1 MTFKRLTKNPMI
13 LTGAV
18 MLLIILMAVIFV
30 PIVSPYKWSDLDGT
44 MKFMPPSAQ
53 HWFGTTRIGQDLFVN
68 ICEGGRI
75 SLLLAS
81 VAVIPYTLFGTLFGL
96 ICGYGNKRVNFALS
110 QFMTF
115 VQALPL
121 LPLIMMM
128 GIFLS
133 QLSFTIFQILLTS
146 IVIYS
151 FLSTPTLFKVVR
163 AETMRIRS
171 EDYLLAAEVSGVSRM
186 AILFRHLFPNLR
198 SHVIVSSIQFMAQ
211 ILIVELMLSFI
222 GIGFSGSINEAI
234 QPTWGNLIP
243 NISGPNAF
251 KEYYWTWFFPIG
263 IVAVTTISLKLL
275 SEGLR
280 VAFDPKAQE

>member
-1 MTFKRLTKNPMI
+1 MTFKRLIKNPMI
-13 LTGAV
+13 LSGTF
-18 MLLIILMAVIFV
+18 MILIILLAVIFA
-30 PIVSPYKWSDLDGT
+30 PIVSPYKWYDLDGT
-44 MKFMPPSAQ
+44 MKFMPPSGQ

-81 VAVIPYTLFGTLFGL
+81 VAVIPYTVFGTLFGL
-96 ICGYGNKRVNFALS
+96 LCGYGNKRVNFALS

-128 GIFLS
+128 GIFLR
-133 QLSFTIFQILLTS
+133 QLNFTTLQVLLSS

-171 EDYLLAAEVSGVSRM
+171 EDYLLAAEVSGVSRR
-186 AILFRHLFPNLR
+186 AILFKHLFPNLR

-222 GIGFSGSINEAI
+222 GIGFSGNNNEAI

-251 KEYYWTWFFPIG
+251 KEYYWTWLYPIG
-263 IVAVTTISLKLL
+263 IVAVTTISLRLI

>member
-1 MTFKRLTKNPMI
+1 MTGKRLVKNPMI
-13 LTGAV
+13 LAGII
-18 MLLIILMAVIFV
+18 MLSVILLAVIFG
-30 PIVSPYKWSDLDGT
+30 PIISPYHWSDFDGT
-44 MKFMPPSAQ
+44 MKFKAPSAQ
-53 HWFGTTRIGQDLFVN
+53 HLFGTNRIGQDLLVN
-68 ICEGGRI
+68 ICEGGRL

-96 ICGYGNKRVNFALS
+96 ICGYGNRRVNFALS

-128 GIFLS
+128 GIFLR
-133 QLSFTIFQILLTS
+133 QLNFTTFQVLLTS
-146 IVIYS
+146 IVTYS

-171 EDYLLAAEVSGVSRM
+171 EDYLLAAEVSGVSRS
-186 AILFRHLFPNLR
+186 AILFKHLFPNLR

-211 ILIVELMLSFI
+211 ILIIELMLSFI
-222 GIGFSGSINEAI
+222 GIGFSGNNNEAI

-251 KEYYWTWFFPIG
+251 KEYYWTWLYPIG
-263 IVAVTTISLKLL
+263 IVAVTTISLRLL

>member
-1 MTFKRLTKNPMI
+1 MTFKKLTKNPMI
-13 LTGAV
+13 LSGTF
-18 MLLIILMAVIFV
+18 MILFILLAVIFV
-30 PIVSPYKWSDLDGT
+30 PIFSPYKWYDLDGT
-44 MKFMPPSAQ
+44 MKFQAPSAQ

-81 VAVIPYTLFGTLFGL
+81 VAVIPYTVFGTLFGL
-96 ICGYGNKRVNFALS
+96 LCGYGNKRVNFALS

-128 GIFLS
+128 GIFLR
-133 QLSFTIFQILLTS
+133 QLNFTTLQVLLTS
-146 IVIYS
+146 VVIYS

-171 EDYLLAAEVSGVSRM
+171 EDYLLAAEVSGVSRG
-186 AILFRHLFPNLR
+186 AILFKHLFPNLR

-222 GIGFSGSINEAI
+222 GIGFSGNNNEAI

-251 KEYYWTWFFPIG
+251 KEYYWTWFYPIG
-263 IVAVTTISLKLL
+263 IVAVTTISLRLL

>member
-1 MTFKRLTKNPMI
+1 MI
-13 LTGAV
+13 LFGTL
-18 MLLIILMAVIFV
+18 MILIILMAVIFV
-30 PIVSPYKWSDLDGT
+30 PIVSPYKWYDLDGT
-44 MKFMPPSAQ
+44 LKFMPPSAQ

-96 ICGYGNKRVNFALS
+96 LCGYGNKRVNFALS

-133 QLSFTIFQILLTS
+133 QLNFTTLQVLLSS

-171 EDYLLAAEVSGVSRM
+171 EDYLLAAEVSGVSRR
-186 AILFRHLFPNLR
+186 AILFKHLFPNLR

-222 GIGFSGSINEAI
+222 GIGFSGNNNEAI

-251 KEYYWTWFFPIG
+251 KEYYWTWLYPIG
-263 IVAVTTISLKLL
+263 IVAVTTISLRLI

>member
-1 MTFKRLTKNPMI
+1 MTTKQFIKNPMI
-13 LTGAV
+13 LAGIV
-18 MLLIILMAVIFV
+18 ILSIIFLAVIFG
-30 PIVSPYKWSDLDGT
+30 PIFSPYHWSDLDGT
-44 MKFMPPSAQ
+44 MKFKAPSAQ
-53 HWFGTTRIGQDLFVN
+53 HWLGTNRIGQDLLVN

-96 ICGYGNKRVNFALS
+96 VCGYGNSRLNFALS

-115 VQALPL
+115 IQALPL

-133 QLSFTIFQILLTS
+133 QLNFSVFQILLTS
-146 IVIYS
+146 IVLYS
-151 FLSTPTLFKVVR
+151 FFSTPTLFKVVR

-171 EDYLLAAEVSGVSRM
+171 EDYLLAAEVSGVSRW
-186 AILFRHLFPNLR
+186 AILFKHLFPNLR

-211 ILIVELMLSFI
+211 ILIIELMLSFI
-222 GIGFSGSINEAI
+222 GIGFSGRINEAI

-243 NISGPNAF
+243 NIIGPNAF
-251 KEYYWTWFFPIG
+251 KEYYWTWLYPIG
-263 IVAVTTISLKLL
+263 IVAVTTIGLRLL

-280 VAFDPKAQE
+280 VAFDPKAQL